1 MRQFVVLLSEKQKHF
16 MTEQLIRGHVAY
28 LSQLSK
34 EGVLRF
40 CGPCTDGSALM
51 LLACSSPEE
60 AEHLIE
66 ADPFSQVAYYANRKI
81 VEIEEANEA
90 NGFHLQQVLQT
101 LRSHPR
107 APKGRDV

>member
-1 MRQFVVLLSEKQKHF
+1 MRQFVVLLSEKQKGL
-16 MTEQLIRGHVAY
+16 MTESLIRGHVAY

-51 LLACSSPEE
+51 LLQCSSAEE
-60 AEHLIE
+60 AQSLVE
-66 ADPFSQVAYYANRKI
+66 ADPFSQVAYYANRRI

-90 NGFHLQQVLQT
+90 NEFHLHQVLQT
-101 LRSHPR
+101 LRSQ
-107 APKGRDV
+107 

>member
-1 MRQFVVLLSEKQKHF
+1 MRQFVVHLSEKQKHF
-16 MTEQLIRGHVAY
+16 MTEQLIRDHVAY
-28 LSQLSK
+28 LGQLSR

-51 LLACSSPEE
+51 LLVCSSPEE
-60 AEHLIE
+60 AQRLVE

-101 LRSHPR
+101 LRAR
-107 APKGRDV
+107 AMAPECRDV